1 MEAAKAPV
9 ATAVN
14 LASSAA
20 SYLPGSSP
28 TTATG
33 TGLEAATGAAGHG
46 HSHSEER
53 STKGKQLPPDAEA
66 SEVKKM
72 DSEGLAVFED
82 ADVRHAV
89 LVKINQLAMYVPL
102 LPEWER
108 ASGRMSRD
116 DSLRIGARRPVDR
129 SFG

>member
-9 ATAVN
+9 ATATN

-33 TGLEAATGAAGHG
+33 TGTGTATGTAGHD
-46 HSHSEER
+46 HSHSEEH
-53 STKGKQLPPDAEA
+53 SSKGKLLPPDAEA

-82 ADVRHAV
+82 AEVRHAV
-89 LVKINQLAMYVPL
+89 LVKINQLAMYVTL
-102 LPEWER
+102 LTE
-108 ASGRMSRD
+108 
-116 DSLRIGARRPVDR
+116 
-129 SFG
+129 